1 MRQGR
6 KGASVAAVQA
16 EAPMLNQPF
25 DPFQAMRAA
34 GLLLV
39 AALVATN
46 VVPSLR
52 PYGRWIGG
60 IGMVLYLIAG
70 IVFYVIGWGW

>member
-1 MRQGR
+1 MF
-6 KGASVAAVQA
+6 
-16 EAPMLNQPF
+16 NQPF

-39 AALVATN
+39 AVLVATS
-46 VVPSLR
+46 VLPPLR

-60 IGMVLYLIAG
+60 VGTVLYLIAG
-70 IVFYVIGWGW
+70 IVFYLIGWVW

>member
-1 MRQGR
+1 MRVR
-6 KGASVAAVQA
+6 REAANMMAVEI

-34 GLLLV
+34 GVLLL

-46 VVPSLR
+46 VVPPLR
-52 PYGRWIGG
+52 PYGRWVGG
-60 IGMVLYLIAG
+60 IGMGLYLVAG